1 MRSSSEQARQL
12 NSETIYFDKDQ
23 LLPVLPVL
31 PWKSY
36 LFSYNSRIKFHGNMN
51 HDKMNQWSFK
61 ALIYE
66 LVWQFEEQS
75 LGCLANSA
83 LLKESQDVIS
93 KWGRGDFLS
102 FYVDTSNM
110 TSTTF
115 TMGQESVNLTIGQ
128 EPVLATGIWKFKK
141 NPIDFNGKKCYQ
153 VIKYGLLF
161 HVKILWGFYSYPT

>member
-1 MRSSSEQARQL
+1 
-12 NSETIYFDKDQ
+12 
-23 LLPVLPVL
+23 
-31 PWKSY
+31 
-36 LFSYNSRIKFHGNMN
+36 
-51 HDKMNQWSFK
+51 MNQWSFK

-115 TMGQESVNLTIGQ
+115 TMGQESVNLTIGK
-128 EPVLATGIWKFKK
+128 ESVLTTQIWKYEKSNWLKRQK
-141 NPIDFNGKKCYQ
+141 NKNE
-153 VIKYGLLF
+153 VIKYGFVLL
-161 HVKILWGFYSYPT
+161 HV